1 MRARCIMLMVLPL
14 LVAVAALAGDE
25 QLDPHAF
32 HSVTAQ
38 NVALQGDAVTGV
50 VKNTSAHAVRD
61 VQLQIT
67 YAWLWKDERHP
78 GTDNPGRSDL
88 YTVPGEIAAGASQ
101 PFSYRPQ
108 APLPNRHDGHF
119 EPSASVV
126 GFTEIVP
133 P

>member
-38 NVALQGDAVTGV
+38 NVALQGDTVSGV
-50 VKNTSAHAVRD
+50 LTNTSAHAVRD

-67 YAWLWKDERHP
+67 YTWLWKDERHP
-78 GTDNPGRSDL
+78 GTDNPGRTDL
-88 YTVPGEIAAGASQ
+88 YTVPGEITAGGSH

-108 APLPNRHDGHF
+108 APLPTRQDGHF
-119 EPSASVV
+119 EASASVV